1 MLTTTVRFDRN
12 LMARVTLHA
21 ERLDIAKAAL
31 IRDATFSYVI
41 AIETNDRL
49 LREQVGDVLA
59 AHAARLD
66 RIEQFLSRRG
76 R

>member
-1 MLTTTVRFDRN
+1 MLTTTVRLDRD
-12 LMARVTLHA
+12 LMAKVSLHA

-31 IRDATFSYVI
+31 IRDATFAYVI

-59 AHAARLD
+59 DHAARLG
-66 RIEQFLSRRG
+66 RIEQFLARRG

>member
-1 MLTTTVRFDRN
+1 MLTTTVRLDRD
-12 LMARVTLHA
+12 LMAKVALHA

-31 IRDATFSYVI
+31 IRDATFAYVI

-49 LREQVGDVLA
+49 LREHVGDVLA
-59 AHAARLD
+59 DHAARLN
-66 RIEQFLSRRG
+66 RIEQFLARRV